1 MPTPLT
7 ALVPPDQLL
16 SYFQPLISVKRKRC
30 VAAQA
35 RVRVKALGSGEAL
48 SPDVLFERARQSGLA
63 LDLDRRC
70 RQMALSHFAQLRDRD
85 PELLL
90 FLKFH
95 GSVLDQDGVL
105 GSGWML
111 DAVRELG
118 LDPGG
123 IVVELDDSPVEDL
136 EALRGFVERCR
147 AQGFL
152 IAVNDLDDGN
162 SNLKR
167 LALLRPDIIKLG
179 QGLVR
184 GLDQDHAQREIVQAI
199 AGLAR
204 RMGALVVAGGLET
217 EAEVSACMELGADL
231 FSGFYFSPALPFER
245 WSPRAS
251 QQAMEKVALLHQA
264 RLAGAEKLKDSH
276 ALKHRALM
284 QSVAVALS
292 RLQPADF
299 DLQLRT
305 FGDPD
310 EQLECLYLLDA
321 AGWQV
326 TDTVTLPTL
335 RSRPRGA
342 LFKPAPKG
350 TDHSYKDY
358 FSGLMESGRV
368 RHSTEPYISL
378 ASGNLCRTLSCKVRG
393 GNGKDYVLCMDVRW
407 EG

>member
-1 MPTPLT
+1 MPTPLA

-30 VAAQA
+30 VAALA
-35 RVRVKALGSGEAL
+35 RVRVKALGNDTPL
-48 SPDVLFERARQSGLA
+48 SPGELFDRARQSGLA

-70 RQMALSHFAQLRDRD
+70 RLMALSHFAQLRDRD
-85 PELLL
+85 PDLLL
-90 FLKFH
+90 FLKIH

-111 DAVRELG
+111 ETVRELG
-118 LDPGG
+118 LDPGS
-123 IVVELDDSPVEDL
+123 IVIELDDSPVEDL
-136 EALRGFVERCR
+136 EALRSFVGRCR
-147 AQGFL
+147 DQGFL
-152 IAVNDLDDGN
+152 IAVNDLDGGN

-167 LALLRPDIIKLG
+167 LALLSPDVIKLG

-184 GLDQDHAQREIVQAI
+184 GVDQNHAQREIVQAVS
-199 AGLAR
+199 GLAR

-217 EAEVSACMELGADL
+217 EAEVSTCMELGADL
-231 FSGFYFSPALPFER
+231 FSGYYFSPALPFER

-251 QQAMEKVALLHQA
+251 QQAMEIAALLHHA
-264 RLAGAEKLKDSH
+264 RMAGLEKQKESH

-284 QSVAVALS
+284 QTVGAALS
-292 RLQPADF
+292 RTQPADF
-299 DLQLRT
+299 DLLLRT

-310 EQLECLYLLDA
+310 ERLECLYLLDS

-358 FSGLMESGRV
+358 FSGLIESGRV
-368 RHSTEPYISL
+368 RHSTEPYISM
-378 ASGNLCRTLSCKVRG
+378 ASGNLCRTLSCKVKG
-393 GNGKDYVLCMDVRW
+393 ANGKDYVLCMDVRW